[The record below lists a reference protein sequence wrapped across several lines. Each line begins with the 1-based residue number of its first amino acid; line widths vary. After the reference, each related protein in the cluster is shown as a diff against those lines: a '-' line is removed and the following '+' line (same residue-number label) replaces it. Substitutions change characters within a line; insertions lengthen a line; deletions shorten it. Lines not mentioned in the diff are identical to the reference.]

1 MKVVFLSWEYPPR
14 IVGELAWLVQSQIEG
29 LRRKGLEVELVTVS
43 DSGFFIEEPV
53 HGLRITRIS
62 SPVYPHSTIITW
74 IAAINTEAA
83 RVVADIYHSTTDK
96 LILHTHDWHFA
107 PATSSLKKALKI
119 PWVVSL
125 YSIEQQR
132 SLNPNSPLSS
142 CIRTIEWH
150 MARECDTLLVRNEW
164 MLSEVRRSLP
174 LDRVAVMV
182 LDPSSPSWGD
192 EVLRLY
198 NLLVKS

>member
-1 MKVVFLSWEYPPR
+1 
-14 IVGELAWLVQSQIEG
+14 
-29 LRRKGLEVELVTVS
+29 
-43 DSGFFIEEPV
+43 
-53 HGLRITRIS
+53 
-62 SPVYPHSTIITW
+62 
-74 IAAINTEAA
+74 
-83 RVVADIYHSTTDK
+83 
-96 LILHTHDWHFA
+96 
-107 PATSSLKKALKI
+107 
-119 PWVVSL
+119 
-125 YSIEQQR
+125 R